1 VVVLGYQVDTTT
13 GTTPRRKTNM
23 FEIAWMEFTARGQL
37 VSKRK
42 AFKNEWA
49 RDSFTAK
56 LFGKESF
63 YKIIAIR

>member
-1 VVVLGYQVDTTT
+1 MY
-13 GTTPRRKTNM
+13 
-23 FEIAWMEFTARGQL
+23 EIAWMEFNSRGQL

-42 AFKNEWA
+42 AFNSEWT

-56 LFGKESF
+56 LFGKERF

>member
-1 VVVLGYQVDTTT
+1 
-13 GTTPRRKTNM
+13 M
-23 FEIAWMEFTARGQL
+23 FEIAWMEFNARGQL

-42 AFKNEWA
+42 AFKSEWS

>member
-1 VVVLGYQVDTTT
+1 MY
-13 GTTPRRKTNM
+13 
-23 FEIAWMEFTARGQL
+23 EIAWMEFNSKGQL

-42 AFKNEWA
+42 AFKNEWL

-63 YKIIAIR
+63 FKIIAIR

>member
-1 VVVLGYQVDTTT
+1 
-13 GTTPRRKTNM
+13 M
-23 FEIAWMEFTARGQL
+23 FEIAWMEFNSRGQL

-42 AFKNEWA
+42 AFKSERT

-63 YKIIAIR
+63 YQIIAIR

>member
-1 VVVLGYQVDTTT
+1 
-13 GTTPRRKTNM
+13 M
-23 FEIAWMEFTARGQL
+23 FEIAWMEFNTRGQL

-42 AFKNEWA
+42 AFKSEWT

-56 LFGKESF
+56 LFGKDSF